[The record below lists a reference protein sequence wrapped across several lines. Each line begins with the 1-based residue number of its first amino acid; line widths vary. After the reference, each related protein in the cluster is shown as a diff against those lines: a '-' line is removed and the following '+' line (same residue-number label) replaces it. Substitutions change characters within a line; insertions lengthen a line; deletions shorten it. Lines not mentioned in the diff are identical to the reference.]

1 MKSLRDNKAHKRY
14 PIRFYGLLS
23 LSCSRTMNVYF
34 FNTYEGASNRMSQRK
49 YFGTDGIRGR
59 VGSGNITPEFVLKL
73 GWAVGRVL
81 ANGERKK
88 VLIGKDTRV
97 SGYLLESALQAGL
110 SAAGVDVLLLGP
122 MPTPAVAYLTQ
133 TLRATAG
140 IVISASHNPF
150 EDNGLKFF
158 STEGYKLP
166 DEVELAIEAELE
178 KDMQI
183 VPSAELG
190 KLARIKDAPGRY
202 IEFCKSTI
210 PSLTRLTGLNLV
222 VDCAHGATYHV
233 APNVFAELGANVV
246 AIGNTPNGF
255 NINHG
260 VGSTSPKALQEQVIA
275 QGADVGVA
283 LDGDGDR
290 VSLVDANGKLIDG
303 DVLLYIIAKDKQE
316 RGVLHGGVAGTLMTN
331 YGLEKALADL
341 DIPFVRTDVG
351 DRYVLE
357 ALRENQ
363 WEIGGESSGHVVCL
377 DKTTTGD
384 GIVAALQVLA
394 IMIKQEKSLEQLCE
408 GLILTPQILINLR
421 TPQAQMLAK
430 HAEVITLVNVLN
442 TKLEGMGR
450 VLLRPSGTEPV
461 LRVMVEGLDEDAVR
475 TQAQELADAIE
486 KIATM
491 HGLTEAAA

>member
-1 MKSLRDNKAHKRY
+1 
-14 PIRFYGLLS
+14 
-23 LSCSRTMNVYF
+23 MN
-34 FNTYEGASNRMSQRK
+34 QRK

-81 ANGERKK
+81 AHGGRKK

-158 STEGYKLP
+158 SAEGYKLP
-166 DEVELAIEAELE
+166 DSIELLIEAELE
-178 KDMQI
+178 KDMQL
-183 VPSAELG
+183 VSSAELG

-210 PSLTRLTGLNLV
+210 PSLTRLTGLKVV

-233 APNVFAELGANVV
+233 APNVFTELGANVL
-246 AIGNTPNGF
+246 AIGNSPNGF
-255 NINHG
+255 NINHN
-260 VGSTSPKALQEQVIA
+260 VGSTSPEALQEHVVA

-290 VSLVDANGKLIDG
+290 VSLVDANGKLLDG
-303 DVLLYIIAKDKQE
+303 DALLYIIAKDKQA
-316 RGVLHGGVAGTLMTN
+316 RGVLQGGVVGTLMTN

-357 ALRENQ
+357 ALREHD
-363 WEIGGESSGHVVCL
+363 WKIGGESSGHVVCL

-384 GIVAALQVLA
+384 GIVAALQILA
-394 IMIKQEKSLEQLCE
+394 IMIKQDKTLEQLCE
-408 GLILTPQILINLR
+408 GLTLMPQALINLK
-421 TPQAQMLAK
+421 TSNAQALAK
-430 HAEVITLVNVLN
+430 HPEVVAQVDALN
-442 TKLEGMGR
+442 SKLEGAGR

-461 LRVMVEGLDEDAVR
+461 LRVMVEGLDEHAV
-475 TQAQELADAIE
+475 QAQAQQLADAIE
-486 KIATM
+486 TIAAR
-491 HGLTEAAA
+491 HDSIEASA